1 MDDVND
7 NLERRK
13 HERLKAKEGT
23 FAVVVSGKSKLGQVK
38 DISMGGLTFQ
48 YVDSGEPV
56 DVSSEIELFSSVY
69 DFHLKKLKVK
79 SVEDL
84 AVDNTVPFS
93 SLPIRQLRIQFG
105 TMTSDQL
112 RLLDFF
118 LRRYTHR

>member
-1 MDDVND
+1 MNDGND

-13 HERLKAKEGT
+13 HERLKAKEGI
-23 FAVVVSGKSKLGQVK
+23 FAVLVSGNSKLGQIK

-48 YVDSGEPV
+48 YVDNGEPV
-56 DVSSEIELFSSVY
+56 DVSSEVELFSTVY
-69 DFHLKKLKVK
+69 DFHLKKLKIE

-84 AVDNTVPFS
+84 AIDNTVPFS

-105 TMTSDQL
+105 KMTPDQS

-118 LRRYTHR
+118 LRKYTKK

>member
-1 MDDVND
+1 MNDVND

-23 FAVVVSGKSKLGQVK
+23 FAVVTSGNRKLGQVK

-48 YVDSGEPV
+48 YVDNGEPV
-56 DVSSEIELFSSVY
+56 DVLSEVELFSAVY

-84 AVDNTVPFS
+84 SIDNTVSFS
-93 SLPIRQLRIQFG
+93 SLPMRQLRIQFG
-105 TMTSDQL
+105 TMTSDQS

-118 LRRYTHR
+118 LRKHTQQ